1 MRPGQQLQRLPPS
14 SWYTSS
20 MRVSQM
26 LRQPT
31 LPALSRSSPSSCLWS
46 CVFLSFDGFFFCFC
60 LVFFPFFLLSCCLSV
75 SWLLAVLVV
84 TARLTLLSSC
94 LGLGAGL
101 EDTCVVVAGARV
113 VVTPGDTN
121 GLN

>member
-1 MRPGQQLQRLPPS
+1 
-14 SWYTSS
+14 
-20 MRVSQM
+20 M

-60 LVFFPFFLLSCCLSV
+60 LVFFSFFLLSR

-113 VVTPGDTN
+113 VVTEGDTN

>member
-1 MRPGQQLQRLPPS
+1 
-14 SWYTSS
+14 
-20 MRVSQM
+20 M

-31 LPALSRSSPSSCLWS
+31 LPALSRSSPSPS
-46 CVFLSFDGFFFCFC
+46 LSSSGLFFCFFFCFC
-60 LVFFPFFLLSCCLSV
+60 LVFFPFVLLSG

>member
-1 MRPGQQLQRLPPS
+1 
-14 SWYTSS
+14 
-20 MRVSQM
+20 M

-31 LPALSRSSPSSCLWS
+31 EPASSFSSPSSSLFS
-46 CVFLSFDGFFFCFC
+46 SGLFFCFC
-60 LVFFPFFLLSCCLSV
+60 FCFCFVFFPFFLLSCCLSV

-84 TARLTLLSSC
+84 TARLTLLSSP

-101 EDTCVVVAGARV
+101 EDTCVVVAGALV
-113 VVTPGDTN
+113 VVTPEATN